1 MKKISLI
8 KSKRFVICVK
18 ENLKLKNDK
27 NTFKIYNKVRD
38 HCHYT
43 EKYKG
48 AAHSIC
54 NLRCK
59 IQKEIFVEI
68 FNGSRYDYKFII
80 KEPAKEFKDQFE
92 CFGENREKYITFW
105 VLIEK

>member
-54 NLRCK
+54 NLR
-59 IQKEIFVEI
+59 
-68 FNGSRYDYKFII
+68 
-80 KEPAKEFKDQFE
+80 
-92 CFGENREKYITFW
+92 
-105 VLIEK
+105 